1 MMRQCR
7 YSSKDL
13 HGIELIDSYVF
24 NQAEYIRFNSTVGRF
39 VGYTEHGLKNAEA
52 WNSDAGILGQEQG
65 ELERFCKH
73 NTANHYSAI
82 LDKTGE
88 PGSLTPLT
96 GL

>member
-1 MMRQCR
+1 NHRLVQCR

-24 NQAEYIRFNSTVGRF
+24 NQVENIRFNSTVGKF
-39 VGYTEHGLKNAEA
+39 VGYTEVGLKNAEA
-52 WNSDAGILGQEQG
+52 WNKGSDLARELG

-73 NTANHYSAI
+73 NAANHYSAV

-88 PGSLTPLT
+88 QG
-96 GL
+96 